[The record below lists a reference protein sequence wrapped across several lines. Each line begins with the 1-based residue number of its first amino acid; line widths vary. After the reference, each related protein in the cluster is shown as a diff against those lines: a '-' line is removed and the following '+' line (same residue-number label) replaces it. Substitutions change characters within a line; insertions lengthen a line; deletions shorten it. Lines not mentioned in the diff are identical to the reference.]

1 MRCNALLLAASTG
14 LLLPEVYAQT
24 SGTPPD
30 FFEMKVRPVLANSC
44 YSGHAGTAM
53 GGLRLDSRD
62 VIGSKRPYGRL
73 PGKPICDFN
82 APTGVRPSWQ

>member
-44 YSGHAGTAM
+44 YSCHAGTAM

-62 VIGSKRPYGRL
+62 AMLKGGSHGAAVDTLVVCELSASMPY
-73 PGKPICDFN
+73 
-82 APTGVRPSWQ
+82 S